1 MAGQAEELARVE
13 RRMAEVR
20 HAIEQARNRHGW
32 SGGAGEQERI
42 LSLLGATLKALE
54 ARKTAL
60 QSADQ

>member
-32 SGGAGEQERI
+32 SGSAGEQERI
-42 LSLLGATLKALE
+42 ISLLGATLKALE

-60 QSADQ
+60 QSAEQ